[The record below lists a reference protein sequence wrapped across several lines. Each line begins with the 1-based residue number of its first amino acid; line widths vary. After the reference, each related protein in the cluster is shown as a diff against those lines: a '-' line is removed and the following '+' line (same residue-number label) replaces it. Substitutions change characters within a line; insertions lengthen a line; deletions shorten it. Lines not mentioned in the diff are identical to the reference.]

1 MTTLDFAGSYP
12 SVGIHRNNS
21 GELLHLPGLF
31 FVKKYSPYDHIT
43 NVGRGYTQPQ
53 TTRTTL
59 DIQRIYERQLL
70 GDSLISS
77 CVFVRCDDIAIY
89 MYTAGGVNDIVR
101 SRAMARFV
109 NLLYT
114 YAKDVSNQ
122 NLVPSFLYQKAV
134 RGELLT

>member
-1 MTTLDFAGSYP
+1 
-12 SVGIHRNNS
+12 
-21 GELLHLPGLF
+21 
-31 FVKKYSPYDHIT
+31 
-43 NVGRGYTQPQ
+43 
-53 TTRTTL
+53 
-59 DIQRIYERQLL
+59 
-70 GDSLISS
+70 
-77 CVFVRCDDIAIY
+77 

-114 YAKDVSNQ
+114 YAKDASNQ